1 MVDWTRKGD
10 IKHMDIMNLVDFIC
24 NNGVAIGVLVYL
36 LWERKTFNETITN
49 ALKELKDTTQLIKDY
64 FLERKRTEDD
74 NK

>member
-1 MVDWTRKGD
+1 MVDCTRKGD

>member
-1 MVDWTRKGD
+1 
-10 IKHMDIMNLVDFIC
+10 MDIMNLVDFIC

-64 FLERKRTEDD
+64 FLESKHTEND
-74 NK
+74 NKQKGVKENE